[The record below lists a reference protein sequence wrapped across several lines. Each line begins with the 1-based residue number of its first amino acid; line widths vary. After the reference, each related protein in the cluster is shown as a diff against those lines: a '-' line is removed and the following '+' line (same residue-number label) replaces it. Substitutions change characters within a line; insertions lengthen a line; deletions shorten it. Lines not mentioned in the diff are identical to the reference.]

1 MKRLVAFATQDG
13 QTVVVEVEGDAPP
26 GTVRAA
32 RPGEVAELAE
42 KTFEAALGPV
52 RAAADALVAQL
63 RDLGERPDE
72 VKAGFGVKL
81 NAQAGAIIASTSGEA
96 NFTVTLTWKR
106 PAPT

>member
-1 MKRLVAFATQDG
+1 LVAFATQDG
-13 QTVVVEVEGDAPP
+13 QTVVVEVDEEVPSGP
-26 GTVRAA
+26 VRAA
-32 RPGEVAELAE
+32 RPGEVAELAA
-42 KTFEAALGPV
+42 KTFEAALAPIRV
-52 RAAADALVAQL
+52 AAEALVAQL

-72 VKAGFGVKL
+72 VEAGFGVKL